1 MCGVMVMCLL
11 YFGLLFDAFIFG
23 LLSPLP
29 VINTYLLYVI
39 YIIYIYIRIYIL
51 EYKNMSSL
59 SCGL

>member
-29 VINTYLLYVI
+29 VIYY
-39 YIIYIYIRIYIL
+39 
-51 EYKNMSSL
+51 M
-59 SCGL
+59 